1 MLINPRDKKCEN
13 MNSLIDLGLGLFDA
27 KNKDSVLTVNAES
40 PFVAIII
47 IRLITKAAVQ
57 IFLRKRCSEH
67 IQQIYSRTPMPKCDF
82 GMGVLL

>member
-40 PFVAIII
+40 PCCNYYNQAYY
-47 IRLITKAAVQ
+47 K
-57 IFLRKRCSEH
+57 S
-67 IQQIYSRTPMPKCDF
+67 SRPDLFKEKVF
-82 GMGVLL
+82 

>member
-47 IRLITKAAVQ
+47 IRLITKAAVL
-57 IFLRKRCSEH
+57 LRKRCSEH

>member
-67 IQQIYSRTPMPKCDF
+67 IQQIYRRSPIPTC
-82 GMGVLL
+82 